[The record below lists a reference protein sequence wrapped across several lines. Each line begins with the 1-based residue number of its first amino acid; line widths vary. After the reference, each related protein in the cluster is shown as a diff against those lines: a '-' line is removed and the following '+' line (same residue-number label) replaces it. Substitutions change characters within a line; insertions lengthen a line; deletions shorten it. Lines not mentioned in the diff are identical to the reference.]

1 MPRSLLQS
9 VRPRRLGT
17 LGSTL
22 IAVSSW
28 VSGALPE
35 PLPIDATLIPTSAIT
50 LFGVV
55 LLCMA
60 WVMLLG
66 QKRQSRRSLMVT
78 YLWWAAPLLV
88 AAPLFSRD
96 VYSYL
101 AHGAAVARGLDPYAA
116 GPLALLGSHDPLA
129 QAVDILWATTPS
141 PYGPVA
147 TGISGLIAA
156 LTQEHMVV
164 GIALHRAVAFCATL
178 AIAWALHSLHR
189 SPHALLLGVLNPLAL
204 IHFVG
209 GAHNDALMLAL
220 VLVGLRF
227 ALRNSPSSAVGG
239 AALISAGGLVK
250 SAGLPA
256 LGFAGMVLARRFK
269 RRGVPVPIFAA
280 AAVEG
285 SVLAGTAFGTSAI
298 TGTGFGWIAAQTA
311 SAQTNSWLS
320 ITSLIGRAIG
330 HQSVVQTVGLVLAG
344 GVMVAALFATY
355 RGRIHP
361 LGGLGLA
368 NLGMVALFPVVQPWY
383 PLWAIVVLAGW
394 GFHVASTSKKLIAL
408 SVLFC
413 FLALPRGQAL
423 QPTEVITIYLL
434 AAALCVIGVIAIRLV
449 RIANHGRSARSR
461 FRS

>member
-9 VRPRRLGT
+9 AHPRWLGT
-17 LGSTL
+17 IGSGL
-22 IAVSSW
+22 VAVSSW
-28 VSGALPE
+28 SSGALPE
-35 PLPIDATLIPTSAIT
+35 PLLFDATLIPTSAIT

-55 LLCMA
+55 LLCLA
-60 WVMLLG
+60 WLMLLG
-66 QKRQSRRSLMVT
+66 QKGHSYRSLMVT
-78 YLWWAAPLLV
+78 YFWWAAPLLV

-101 AHGAAVARGLDPYAA
+101 AQGAAVARGLDPYAA
-116 GPLALLGSHDPLA
+116 GPLALLGTHDPLA
-129 QAVDILWATTPS
+129 KAVDSLWATTPS

-147 TGISGLIAA
+147 TGISGVIAT
-156 LTQEHMVV
+156 LSQEHMIA
-164 GIALHRAVAFCATL
+164 GIALHRAVAFGATL
-178 AIAWALHSLHR
+178 AIAWSLK

-209 GAHNDALMLAL
+209 GAHNDALMLAF
-220 VLVGLRF
+220 VLVGLKI
-227 ALRNSPSSAVGG
+227 ALRSSSPSSALGG

-256 LGFAGMVLARRFK
+256 LGFAGMVLARRLK
-269 RRGVPVPIFAA
+269 RRGIPAPILVA
-280 AAVEG
+280 AAVEA
-285 SVLAGTAFGTSAI
+285 SVLAGTAFGTSAM
-298 TGTGFGWIAAQTA
+298 TDTGFGWITAQTA

-320 ITSLIGRAIG
+320 ITSLIGRALG
-330 HQSVVQTVGLVLAG
+330 HQHAAQAIGLVLAG
-344 GVMVAALFATY
+344 AVMVVALFATY
-355 RGRIHP
+355 HARIHP

-394 GFHVASTSKKLIAL
+394 GLHVASRSKKLIAP

-423 QPTEVITIYLL
+423 GAIEVAAIYLL
-434 AAALCVIGVIAIRLV
+434 AATLCVIGVFLMRLV